1 MNNLKK
7 SGILFILSIL
17 LCLMAFRPQ
26 GKPWSVRM
34 ANSEMK
40 RFPQS
45 WMLDN
50 SAKPKWGYC
59 QGLVCRAMMET
70 SKATGNK
77 KFFAYAKS
85 YADTLISAE
94 GTIKTYQIQ
103 DYNLDQINAGRILFD
118 LYRQTGG
125 KKYLKAL
132 ETLRDQVRNQPRTS
146 EGGFWHK
153 KIYPYQM
160 WLDGLYMASPFLAQ
174 YAKEFNEPRLFDE
187 VVKQITLVA
196 KHTYDPKTG
205 LYYHG
210 WDEKH
215 IQNWANPQTGTSSC
229 FWGRS
234 VGWYAMAMVD
244 VLDYLPKN
252 HAGRNKVIRILKSLA
267 PALAKVQDGKTG
279 LWYQV
284 LDQGGRQGN
293 YLEASCSSMF
303 VYALAK
309 AAKKGYIE
317 KKYLAVAQ
325 KGYDGLLKNLIK
337 VDKEGTVSLVQCC
350 AVAGLSANRPG
361 TYDYYIHEK
370 ICENDPK
377 ATGSFILASL
387 ELGR

>member
-1 MNNLKK
+1 MNKLKRT
-7 SGILFILSIL
+7 GIFFLLITGLSV
-17 LCLMAFRPQ
+17 MAFRPQ
-26 GKPWSVRM
+26 EKPWSVRM

-50 SAKPKWGYC
+50 STKPKWGYC
-59 QGLVCRAMMET
+59 QGLVCKAILET
-70 SKATGNK
+70 YRTSENK
-77 KFFAYAKS
+77 KYWAYIKS
-85 YADTLISAE
+85 YADTMIASD
-94 GTIKTYQIQ
+94 GSIKTYQIQ

-118 LYRQTGG
+118 LYRQTKE

-132 ETLRDQVRNQPRTS
+132 ETLRDQARNQPRTS

-160 WLDGLYMASPFLAQ
+160 WLDGIYMASPFLAQ

-252 HAGRNKVIRILKSLA
+252 HAGRNEVIRILKSLA

-309 AAKKGYIE
+309 AAKKGYID

-337 VDKEGTVSLVQCC
+337 VDKQGTVSLVQCC

-387 ELGR
+387 ELDR